1 MLMLDLPYWE
11 IIIGNP
17 YFAYLLGWVGLGGM
31 DVGQVLYSVI
41 IGLVV
46 LIILF
51 FLRQLFFQRVEELAN
66 IRVERALKVKEKALR
81 IRSGLDSE
89 MVGKSGGREK
99 VKSIKYK
106 SVTVL
111 FADIQGFTKI
121 VEHLNPDSLIDEL
134 DHFFFR
140 FDSIVEKHGIE
151 KIKTIGDA
159 YMAAGGIP
167 DKSRIHSV
175 KMVLVAMEIHDYM
188 FALRAGKIEL
198 HQDFWE
204 LRVGIHTGPVIAG
217 RVGRNKTSLDI
228 WGDTVNI
235 ASRMESS
242 GVPGEINI
250 TGTTYLLVK
259 GFFVCEYRGKMPIKY
274 KGEIDMYFVK
284 GIIPEL
290 SIDGEGKVPNE
301 LFHIRLQH
309 IRFSD
314 LEEAI
319 MERLEN
325 ELPKDIYY
333 HNVKHTIDVVT
344 QAEIIARGEGVSE
357 EELLLLKTAA
367 LMHDT
372 GFILSYDKHEQNSI
386 DLSRE
391 VLRRFDYSEAQIRQ
405 VVELIEVTHPKA
417 KPVNTL
423 QYILKDA
430 DLDYLGRSDF
440 IKVSDHLFH
449 ELQEYNGKMSS
460 YEWNKKQFDFLSK
473 HKYYTDTARKMRQVN
488 KDKQL
493 EKLKIMT
500 QVDTKEEA

>member
-1 MLMLDLPYWE
+1 MSDDGFSELQGSIVFGAVVSEWILYGILLLFLVLFL
-11 IIIGNP
+11 IF
-17 YFAYLLGWVGLGGM
+17 YFRK
-31 DVGQVLYSVI
+31 
-41 IGLVV
+41 
-46 LIILF
+46 LF
-51 FLRQLFFQRVEELAN
+51 FKKVDELTN
-66 IRVERALKVKEKALR
+66 IRVERAMKVQEKALR
-81 IRSGLDSE
+81 IRSGLDAETVWNSE
-89 MVGKSGGREK
+89 GREK
-99 VKSIKYK
+99 VKSTKYK

-167 DKSRIHSV
+167 DKSRIHSI

-188 FALRAGKIEL
+188 FALRAGKIEQ

-204 LRVGIHTGPVIAG
+204 LRVGVHTGPVIAG

-290 SIDGEGKVPNE
+290 SVNGEGKVPNE
-301 LFHIRLQH
+301 LFYIRLQH

-319 MERLEN
+319 MERLEK

-372 GFILSYDKHEQNSI
+372 GFILTYEMHEQSSI
-386 DLSRE
+386 ELARE
-391 VLRRFDYSEAQIRQ
+391 VLRRFDYSEEQINQ

-417 KPVNTL
+417 KPVNKL
-423 QYILKDA
+423 QCILKDA

-440 IKVSDHLFH
+440 INVSDHLYL

-460 YEWNKKQFDFLSK
+460 HEWNKKQFDFISK
-473 HKYYTDTARKMRQVN
+473 HKYYTETARKMRQLN

-500 QVDTKEEA
+500 QLDVEKDV